1 MEVHYGSLLLLPVES
16 FPQWKVKNK
25 RKRVWES
32 VGKSSL
38 GSIPVSGIL
47 PRRHHPV
54 CLSMNLQKTLQT
66 PLKRRPCLLCWI
78 HVQEAWEKSNQPTPG
93 GKTEKGP
100 EDERG
105 IPTMMLVFI
114 CCQTIFLVPA
124 PKQYLAII
132 TCRPVGRP
140 FSSRHSGSSTTSIA
154 YYLCHLEQVAELL
167 CASVFSTIKWEY
179 EYHFFGED
187 YVFMPGIK

>member
-1 MEVHYGSLLLLPVES
+1 
-16 FPQWKVKNK
+16 
-25 RKRVWES
+25 
-32 VGKSSL
+32 
-38 GSIPVSGIL
+38 
-47 PRRHHPV
+47 
-54 CLSMNLQKTLQT
+54 
-66 PLKRRPCLLCWI
+66 
-78 HVQEAWEKSNQPTPG
+78 
-93 GKTEKGP
+93 
-100 EDERG
+100 
-105 IPTMMLVFI
+105 MMLVFI
-114 CCQTIFLVPA
+114 GCQTIFLVPA

-154 YYLCHLEQVAELL
+154 YYLCHLEQVTELL